1 MYGTLFSMS
10 RVFLLALIEAFW
22 GWNQLLHRWPEE
34 KCSCQVYVYTDV
46 IVKKGLSIWREI
58 IPQLQRSLNVVLS
71 SDPDIMTASVTQD
84 KLQFS
89 FSTLLK
95 PWWGTVPNQKFAI
108 QTPYQVQEFL
118 LFYCRK
124 TSTFF
129 QDIGCHL

>member
-1 MYGTLFSMS
+1 
-10 RVFLLALIEAFW
+10 
-22 GWNQLLHRWPEE
+22 
-34 KCSCQVYVYTDV
+34 
-46 IVKKGLSIWREI
+46 
-58 IPQLQRSLNVVLS
+58 
-71 SDPDIMTASVTQD
+71 MTASVTQD

-95 PWWGTVPNQKFAI
+95 PWGGTVPNQKFAI

-129 QDIGCHL
+129 SGYWMSSLARIKIISRFSKDIAMGSTGMDKLA